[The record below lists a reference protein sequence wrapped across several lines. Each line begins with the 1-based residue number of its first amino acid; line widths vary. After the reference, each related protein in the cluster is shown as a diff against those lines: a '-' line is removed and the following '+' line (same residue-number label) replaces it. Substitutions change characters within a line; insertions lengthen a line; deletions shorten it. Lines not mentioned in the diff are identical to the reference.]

1 MKTTKMSN
9 SNKVDLY
16 CYDIYGTLNYTH
28 LEDYATQHE
37 HIKRLEKNLLSWLLK
52 MFQQLFL
59 VLFEQSNF
67 LLLQFFAR
75 KIERNF
81 SLIISYVGVK

>member
-37 HIKRLEKNLLSWLLK
+37 HIKRLEKKNLLS
-52 MFQQLFL
+52 
-59 VLFEQSNF
+59 
-67 LLLQFFAR
+67 
-75 KIERNF
+75 
-81 SLIISYVGVK
+81 

>member
-37 HIKRLEKNLLSWLLK
+37 HIKRLEKIFWVD
-52 MFQQLFL
+52 F
-59 VLFEQSNF
+59 
-67 LLLQFFAR
+67 
-75 KIERNF
+75 
-81 SLIISYVGVK
+81 

>member
-37 HIKRLEKNLLSWLLK
+37 HIKRLEKKSLSGREKRELTILK
-52 MFQQLFL
+52 KKL
-59 VLFEQSNF
+59 NDD
-67 LLLQFFAR
+67 
-75 KIERNF
+75 
-81 SLIISYVGVK
+81 

>member
-37 HIKRLEKNLLSWLLK
+37 HIKRLEKKS
-52 MFQQLFL
+52 
-59 VLFEQSNF
+59 FELTFKNVSATIF
-67 LLLQFFAR
+67 GFIWTKQFFASS
-75 KIERNF
+75 IF
-81 SLIISYVGVK
+81 CS